1 MTKFM
6 LIQLMLEMISIA
18 IIELYCILLCIVVIV
33 VAGSTM
39 VLMRLVDGTRGPSR
53 GGGGGGGGDVAI
65 DNELP
70 ATALSG

>member
-1 MTKFM
+1 M

-18 IIELYCILLCIVVIV
+18 IIELYCILFCIVVIV

-53 GGGGGGGGDVAI
+53 GGGGGGGDVAI